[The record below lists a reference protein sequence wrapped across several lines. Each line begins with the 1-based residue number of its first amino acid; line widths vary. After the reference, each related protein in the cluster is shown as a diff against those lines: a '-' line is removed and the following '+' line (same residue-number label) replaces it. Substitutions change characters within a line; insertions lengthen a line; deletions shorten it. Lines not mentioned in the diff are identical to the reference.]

1 MKERDKHR
9 KVREEM
15 KKMRFDVVVCWCL
28 PLVNNQLWA
37 KNLFLIDGERE
48 KKQPS
53 MNEGRRR
60 MEMKN
65 FIWLQMPRR
74 CALIDIKNGPLFNHV
89 HKQIHITLNSF
100 TFVFR
105 LFSHLYLFFT
115 AFFLAL
121 HPWTGGRMTVMSRC
135 FMCYLY
141 LFRSVFGRYLH
152 WFPWW
157 TEAVHSFRVSLLKI
171 VSNKS
176 PKLDIVEC
184 RPFKLFVTTLISIE
198 LLFRKRFASFFSEL
212 KTGKKC
218 VHLIKCRKCRK
229 VRA

>member
-1 MKERDKHR
+1 M
-9 KVREEM
+9 
-15 KKMRFDVVVCWCL
+15 
-28 PLVNNQLWA
+28 
-37 KNLFLIDGERE
+37 ERE
-48 KKQPS
+48 KK
-53 MNEGRRR
+53 NNRAWTKVEEGWRWRIS
-60 MEMKN
+60 
-65 FIWLQMPRR
+65 FDYR
-74 CALIDIKNGPLFNHV
+74 CLVDVLWSTSKTGPFS
-89 HKQIHITLNSF
+89 ITCTNKSTSLW
-100 TFVFR
+100 TLLR
-105 LFSHLYLFFT
+105 LFFG
-115 AFFLAL
+115 FFLISISFSPPSFL
-121 HPWTGGRMTVMSRC
+121 HSIHEPGGRMTVMSRC